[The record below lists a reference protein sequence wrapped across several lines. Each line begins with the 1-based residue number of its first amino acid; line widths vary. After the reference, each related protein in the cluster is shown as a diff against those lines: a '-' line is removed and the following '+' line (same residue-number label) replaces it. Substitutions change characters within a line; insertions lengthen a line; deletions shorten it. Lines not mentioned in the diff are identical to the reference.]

1 LRVLA
6 ESSPDF
12 ETQLA
17 PRLRALPFFR
27 DPTDEEVDASYA
39 AYVGGDFSLLCDVWR
54 KIASPQRAT
63 LPPGLQRG
71 YDHAGLA
78 PRSMNAHGFLASV
91 RAVLDAGIRF
101 RAGLSAPTRHAMEH
115 EFPWLEHRHEH
126 IPAGWTP
133 RFDFPPAFA
142 AWIDVPDLD
151 AARVRWQLA
160 AGLNEVQQAH
170 NSEDCAR
177 RFRLPELRLH
187 AAREQALAINYLR
200 HWAPDVTRALFRDCL
215 FMLDGL
221 NAAVFEMLCVERPGE
236 MLRRSFTAAFTRRGE
251 WRAFVD
257 GLARPPWLLPVR

>member
-1 LRVLA
+1 LRTLA
-6 ESSPDF
+6 DSSPEF
-12 ETQLA
+12 ESELA

-27 DPTDEEVDASYA
+27 EPTDEEIDASYA
-39 AYVGGDFSLLCDVWR
+39 AYRRGDFSELCDVW
-54 KIASPQRAT
+54 KQVAAAQRAT
-63 LPPGLQRG
+63 LPPNLQRG

-101 RAGLSAPTRHAMEH
+101 RAGLSVPTRHAMEH

-126 IPAGWTP
+126 VPAGWTP
-133 RFDFPPAFA
+133 RFDFPSVFA
-142 AWIDVPDLD
+142 AWIDVPELD

-187 AAREQALAINYLR
+187 AARERELAINYFG
-200 HWAPDVTRALFRDCL
+200 HYAPGVTRALFRDCL

-221 NAAVFEMLCVERPGE
+221 NAAVFEMLCVERPAE
-236 MLRRSFTAAFTRRGE
+236 MVRRSFTAIFTRRSE
-251 WRAFVD
+251 WREFLD
-257 GLARPPWLLPVR
+257 GLGRPQWLLPVG